1 MPTPG
6 TNRKRSIFGAFEL
19 GSGNWTYVTTERKRA
34 VEFIVFLEQVLSAYP
49 GKLVLMVLDNA
60 SIHKAKVVEQW
71 LKEHPHLELLYLPTY
86 SGHTENPVE
95 KVWWRLKGHVA
106 ANRLHG
112 SIDSL
117 VAAVHD
123 FFASFTPEAAL
134 QLAA

>member
-1 MPTPG
+1 MP
-6 TNRKRSIFGAFEL
+6 R
-19 GSGNWTYVTTERKRA
+19 ERNSMRA
-34 VEFIVFLEQVLSAYP
+34 LTGRLADIT
-49 GKLVLMVLDNA
+49 MVLDNA
-60 SIHKAKVVEQW
+60 SIHKAKVGEKW

-112 SIDSL
+112 NIDSL

-123 FFASFTPEAAL
+123 FFAAFTPEAAL
-134 QLAA
+134 QLAASKQKELMQSYLG